1 MTPHRVASWRGIAT
15 LLFIG
20 ALSMTV
26 LAGCASSPG
35 LEPRQGYVADHTH
48 QSQAYNHRIRYLVL
62 HYTDSEAPRALRT
75 LLGPNVSSHY
85 LVARHPRAE
94 GGVPRVWQ
102 LVDENDRAW
111 HAGIS
116 AWEDRT
122 QLNDTSIGVEI
133 VNQGPRDTASGRQWQ
148 IYPDRQIEAVI
159 ALAKDIIRRYD
170 LPPTSILGHSD
181 IAPSR
186 KIDPGPRFPWKRL
199 HEAGVGAWP
208 DDEDIATYRRRFAH
222 CSPTV
227 RQYQR
232 ALGAYG
238 YRLATTG
245 VLDEETRNVTRAFQ
259 MHFRPANYAGQPDA
273 ETAAI
278 LWALLAR
285 YRPQELMAS
294 DLAPPSGCVTPAQEA
309 VDSPRA
315 QRLMR

>member
-1 MTPHRVASWRGIAT
+1 MKPPFTRPLHQLVA
-15 LLFIG
+15 LL
-20 ALSMTV
+20 AV
-26 LAGCASSPG
+26 AALAGCAGSSIMETRP
-35 LEPRQGYVADHTH
+35 GYVADHTY
-48 QSQAYNHRIRYLVL
+48 QSQAYNHRVRYLVL

-75 LLGPNVSSHY
+75 LLGPHVSSHY
-85 LVARHPRAE
+85 LVARQPKVE
-94 GGVPRVWQ
+94 GDAPRVWQ

-111 HAGIS
+111 HAGLS

-133 VNQGPRDTASGRQWQ
+133 VNRGPRETASGRQWQ
-148 IYPDRQIEAVI
+148 PYPDPQIEAVI
-159 ALAKDIIRRYD
+159 ALARDIIQRYD

-208 DDEDIATYRRRFAH
+208 DAEDTDTYRRRFAH
-222 CSPTV
+222 CSPTMA
-227 RQYQR
+227 QYQH
-232 ALGAYG
+232 ALNAYG

-245 VLDEETRNVTRAFQ
+245 ILDEETRDVTRAFQ
-259 MHFRPANYAGQPDA
+259 MHFRPANYAGQPDD

-285 YRPQELMAS
+285 YRPQTLVES
-294 DLAPPSGCVTPAQEA
+294 DLAAPRGCLEPKQETVGSAGPQRVT
-309 VDSPRA
+309 R
-315 QRLMR
+315 